1 MSTLAGAR
9 LEEMADIRATRKKK
23 IVFVCSSIAATC
35 LVYGALV
42 QALEEQWGLCLL
54 HSLSAVACFAIGYMI
69 KVQKHHQYADLLLS
83 SVLMLEGLLLLLF
96 NDAPSGKM
104 LWLYPIVATLILI
117 NEFKVGLLFSCTY
130 IFFIFFGITFLDRLP
145 TASPMIERRFM
156 LTLIAI
162 AFVCHTFSYY
172 YAKVLNYIQTLYR
185 EGIEELAYFD
195 QLTSLANR
203 WSFETWAQQKLSKI
217 DHSNTKGLTAVIFLD
232 IDNFKL
238 INDNYGHDVGD
249 HVLKVFASRL
259 KESIRLT
266 GQTSPKNDYSIARFA
281 GDEFVLLLHDVP
293 NKESLDEVLKR
304 IVNLF
309 SNHSLDY
316 DLINDITMSVG
327 VAIYKQDANDL
338 SELIRCAD
346 KAMYVAKHSGK
357 NQYAYYEHCAQVEKL
372 NNQQLHQ
379 PEIGEAY

>member
-23 IVFVCSSIAATC
+23 IVFSCSSIAATC

-42 QALEEQWGLCLL
+42 QTTEEQWGLCLL
-54 HSLSAVACFAIGYMI
+54 HSLSAVACLAICYMI

-83 SVLMLEGLLLLLF
+83 AVLMLEGLLLFLF
-96 NDAPSGKM
+96 NDAPSGKI

-130 IFFIFFGITFLDRLP
+130 ILFIFFGIAFLDRLP

-162 AFVCHTFSYY
+162 SFVCHTFSYY
-172 YAKVLNYIQTLYR
+172 YAKVLNYIQILYR

-195 QLTSLANR
+195 QLTGLANR
-203 WSFETWAQQKLSKI
+203 WSFETWAHQKLNKI
-217 DHSNTKGLTAVIFLD
+217 DRLHSHDLTALIFLD
-232 IDNFKL
+232 LDNFKH

-249 HVLKVFASRL
+249 RVLKTFASRL

-266 GQTSPKNDYSIARFA
+266 DHTPTKNDYSIARFA
-281 GDEFVLLLHDVP
+281 GDEFVLLLHAVP
-293 NKESLDEVLKR
+293 SKESLDEVLKR
-304 IVNLF
+304 IVNVF
-309 SNHSLDY
+309 KNCPQDY
-316 DLINDITMSVG
+316 DLINDITISVG
-327 VAIYKQDANDL
+327 AAIYKQDANDL

-346 KAMYVAKHSGK
+346 KAMYVAKYTGK
-357 NQYAYYEHCAQVEKL
+357 NQYAYYEHCAQVEELK
-372 NNQQLHQ
+372 NKQLHK
-379 PEIGEAY
+379 PEIVEAY

>member
-23 IVFVCSSIAATC
+23 IVFICSSIAATC

-42 QALEEQWGLCLL
+42 QTLEEQWGLCLL
-54 HSLSAVACFAIGYMI
+54 HSLSALACFAICYMI

-96 NDAPSGKM
+96 NDAPSGKL

-130 IFFIFFGITFLDRLP
+130 ILFIFFGITFLDRLP
-145 TASPMIERRFM
+145 EASAMIERRFM
-156 LTLIAI
+156 LTLMAI

-172 YAKVLNYIQTLYR
+172 YAKILSYIQTLYR

-195 QLTSLANR
+195 QLTGLANR
-203 WSFETWAQQKLSKI
+203 WSFETWARHKLHDI
-217 DHSNTKGLTAVIFLD
+217 DSSCENSLTALIFLD
-232 IDNFKL
+232 LDNFKH

-249 HVLKVFASRL
+249 HVLKTFASRL
-259 KESIRLT
+259 KDSIRMT
-266 GQTSPKNDYSIARFA
+266 NHANPESDYSIARFA

-293 NKESLDEVLKR
+293 NEESLDEVLKR
-304 IVNLF
+304 IVNVF
-309 SNHSLDY
+309 SNRSLDY
-316 DLINDITMSVG
+316 DLINEITMSVG
-327 VAIYKQDANDL
+327 VAIYKQDANEL
-338 SELIRCAD
+338 SELLRCAD
-346 KAMYVAKHSGK
+346 KAMYVAKHTGK
-357 NQYAYYEHCAQVEKL
+357 NQYAYYEHCTRVEKL

-379 PEIGEAY
+379 PEIGKVY